1 MLTQEAII
9 NYVAEQVVYS
19 DLMDFFELMHTHYP
33 YSHNHG
39 SEIGTYERY

>member
-19 DLMDFFELMHTHYP
+19 DLMTSLNSCTDIYP
-33 YSHNHG
+33 DSHNHG
-39 SEIGTYERY
+39 SQI

>member
-19 DLMDFFELMHTHYP
+19 DLMDFFELMHIHLP
-33 YSHNHG
+33 RFS
-39 SEIGTYERY
+39 